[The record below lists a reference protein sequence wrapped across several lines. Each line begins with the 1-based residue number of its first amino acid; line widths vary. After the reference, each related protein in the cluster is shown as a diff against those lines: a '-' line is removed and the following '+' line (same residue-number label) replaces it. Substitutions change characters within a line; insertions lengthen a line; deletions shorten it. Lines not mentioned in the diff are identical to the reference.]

1 MSVDDKYNEMRFD
14 YYVDVNV
21 DDDDKF
27 SVNQIMSFFRKKN
40 LDFDNLI
47 VRFCILVLLVVRKFK
62 FRIKVWC
69 LF

>member
-27 SVNQIMSFFRKKN
+27 SVN
-40 LDFDNLI
+40 
-47 VRFCILVLLVVRKFK
+47 
-62 FRIKVWC
+62 
-69 LF
+69 